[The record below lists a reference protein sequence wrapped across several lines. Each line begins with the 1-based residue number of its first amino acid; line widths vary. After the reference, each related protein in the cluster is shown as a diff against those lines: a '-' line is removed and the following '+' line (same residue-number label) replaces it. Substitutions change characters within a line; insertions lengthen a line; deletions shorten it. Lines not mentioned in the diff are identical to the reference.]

1 MEQATSR
8 RRSSKIIIIINLLQN
23 FHNSKSK
30 YLLALHSSS
39 ESFGIAIKD
48 AKNSEKTIK
57 SEVFNI
63 GRSLSNKLFSC
74 VETILPRK
82 FWKQI
87 IRISVANGPGSF
99 TSTRL
104 TISMARMISQQ
115 IDCSLDS
122 ISSFHLMAPRLYK
135 DLPKREIL
143 NPFWIKDFLPR
154 RGIVAGKY
162 QLVKIHK
169 ELNFF
174 EFREIISPQLIS
186 NEVLINPSI
195 KASNNVEKDIISL
208 INFSQFCQNAKV
220 QSNWQATLP
229 IYPTSPIDHKNKFVP
244 KFSNLEE
251 IT

>member
-1 MEQATSR
+1 MEQTSSR
-8 RRSSKIIIIINLLQN
+8 RRNTKVTTIINPLQD
-23 FHNSKSK
+23 FHSSKSK
-30 YLLALHSSS
+30 YLLALHSCS

-48 AKNSEKTIK
+48 IKNPENIIK

-74 VETILPRK
+74 IENILPRK

-87 IRISVANGPGSF
+87 IRISVAKGPGSF

-104 TISMARMISQQ
+104 TISMARTIAQQ

-135 DLPKREIL
+135 DLNREQAL

-162 QLVKIHK
+162 KLVKIHQ
-169 ELNFF
+169 ESNFH
-174 EFREIISPQLIS
+174 EFNEIISPQLIN
-186 NEVLINPSI
+186 NEKLIHPSI
-195 KASNNVEKDIISL
+195 KSSNNIEKDIISL
-208 INFSQFCQNAKV
+208 LQFSQYCQNLKV
-220 QSNWQATLP
+220 QSNWQKTLP
-229 IYPTSPIDHKNKFVP
+229 IYPTSPTDYQK
-244 KFSNLEE
+244 
-251 IT
+251 

>member
-1 MEQATSR
+1 MEQAASR
-8 RRSSKIIIIINLLQN
+8 RRNSKIIIIINSLQN

-30 YLLALHSSS
+30 FFLALHSCS

-48 AKNSEKTIK
+48 TENPEKIIK
-57 SEVFNI
+57 SEIFNI

-74 VETILPRK
+74 IETVLPSK

-87 IRISVANGPGSF
+87 IRISVAKGPGSF

-104 TISMARMISQQ
+104 TISMARTIAQQ

-135 DLPKREIL
+135 DLPKDQIL
-143 NPFWIKDFLPR
+143 SPFWITDVLPR

-169 ELNFF
+169 ESNFHQF
-174 EFREIISPQLIS
+174 SEIITPQLIRD
-186 NEVLINPSI
+186 EKLLTPSI
-195 KASNNVEKDIISL
+195 TASNNIEKDIISL
-208 INFSQFCQNAKV
+208 LNFSQYCQSANV
-220 QSNWQATLP
+220 QSNWEQALP
-229 IYPTSPIDHKNKFVP
+229 IYPTSPIDDQK
-244 KFSNLEE
+244 
-251 IT
+251 